1 VKYLR
6 LTLAHSATTIHPM
19 HRFANEHDAVEA
31 YRMLHWNVASD
42 GPNTLLFYVE
52 GDREAYV
59 DALADLDSVVDY
71 TVTPVDDDAF
81 YVYVDDVGDGVGQQL
96 VDAVSQGSLV
106 LASPLEYLDDGRVQ
120 FTLVGESADLR
131 AAVDAI
137 PDDIRVE
144 LDRAGEYDGRAA
156 GDGLTDRQRA
166 ALDAAVDVG
175 YYEVPREG
183 SVEDVAERL
192 DCSPATASE
201 HLRKAEATLA
211 YEAVGE
217 SF

>member
-52 GDREAYV
+52 GEREAYV

-144 LDRAGEYDGRAA
+144 LDRAGEYDDGPAV
-156 GDGLTDRQRA
+156 DGLTDRQRA

-192 DCSPATASE
+192 DCSPGTASE

-211 YEAVGE
+211 SEAVGE
-217 SF
+217 SS

>member
-1 VKYLR
+1 MKYLR

-52 GDREAYV
+52 GEREAYV
-59 DALADLDSVVDY
+59 DALVDLDSVVDY

-144 LDRAGEYDGRAA
+144 LDRAGEYDDGPAV
-156 GDGLTDRQRA
+156 DGLTDRQRA

-192 DCSPATASE
+192 DCSPGTASE

-211 YEAVGE
+211 SEAVGE
-217 SF
+217 SS

>member
-1 VKYLR
+1 MKYLR

-52 GDREAYV
+52 GEREAYV

-144 LDRAGEYDGRAA
+144 LDRAGEYDDGPAV
-156 GDGLTDRQRA
+156 DGLTDRQRA

-192 DCSPATASE
+192 DCSPGTASE

-211 YEAVGE
+211 SEAVGE
-217 SF
+217 SS

>member
-1 VKYLR
+1 MKYLR

-144 LDRAGEYDGRAA
+144 LDRAGEYDGGPAV
-156 GDGLTDRQRA
+156 DGLTDRQRV